1 MKRDMPV
8 RILLAGALVA
18 SNGCMMAG
26 NRMAL
31 PEGTRMSSQG
41 AGSRTDADRL
51 RADGNFGLAIEA
63 YRRLLAANPEDA
75 AALEGLALS
84 YDRLQRYDLSDTY
97 FQQALALAPRN
108 QDYYLAYAASL
119 KAQGRNDE
127 ADLVAVDMRAI
138 TAPDTT
144 PAPPPVVAISAPVPV
159 QPPAPV
165 LPDGPR
171 LERISSGEVR
181 LVLPDPIRSAP
192 VPAPAPASA
201 KAVPAAALPAAPAAA
216 PPTTTTALRPTS
228 IVNAV
233 NRKGTAG
240 RIQSWLARK
249 GWTGIERG
257 DSSQRLSNSRIIY
270 PAAGA
275 DTAQRLARAVPF
287 RTRLYASSRANR
299 VQLLVGENA
308 LPFAAGLDKRKRR

>member
-1 MKRDMPV
+1 MKRDMPM

-144 PAPPPVVAISAPVPV
+144 PAPPPGVAISAPVPV
-159 QPPAPV
+159 QPPAPIQ
-165 LPDGPR
+165 PDGPR
-171 LERISSGEVR
+171 LERVSSGEVR
-181 LVLPDPIRSAP
+181 LVLPDPDKSAP
-192 VPAPAPASA
+192 VPASAPPPA
-201 KAVPAAALPAAPAAA
+201 KASPVMTPPAAAIQPGV
-216 PPTTTTALRPTS
+216 LRPTS

-249 GWTGIERG
+249 GWNGIERS
-257 DSSQRLSNSRIIY
+257 DSPQRLSNSRIIY